1 MQVKKNDTVVVIAGK
16 EKGKSGTVTSVDA
29 ANGRVVVDGLNMVTK
44 AVKPRSANQ
53 KGGLV
58 KKEGSIDASNV
69 MIKCPNCGEV
79 TRVSYKVMDVDGK
92 EVKVRICKHCG
103 ESVEVKAAKKAAKKA
118 TKKTTAK
125 KTATKKTATKKSAK
139 AETTED

>member
-1 MQVKKNDTVVVIAGK
+1 MQVKKNDTVMVIAGK

-29 ANGRVVVDGLNMVTK
+29 ANGRVVIDGLNVVTK

-69 MIKCPNCGEV
+69 MVVCPSCGKV
-79 TRVSYKVMDVDGK
+79 TRVNYKVVDVDGK
-92 EVKVRICKHCG
+92 NVKVRICKHCG

-118 TKKTTAK
+118 
-125 KTATKKTATKKSAK
+125 SRSPSDPVR
-139 AETTED
+139 EGEVPCH